1 MFLRHNS
8 RLNESLKHLQKA
20 LRGFMHIYCL
30 ILTRKSSRLI
40 LFLCNYHS
48 SGGAD
53 GKLTAECK
61 LLTMLS
67 SNPFCMMT
75 VLVFYAHPDYSN
87 FDSGWLLS
95 GTVKYGMI
103 SEEVLRLFFFV
114 CDIIILHLEM
124 CCLHKE
130 GSLVSLVVMQ
140 HKLID
145 SEK

>member
-20 LRGFMHIYCL
+20 LPGFMHIYCL
-30 ILTRKSSRLI
+30 ILTWKSSLLI

-53 GKLTAECK
+53 GKLTAGCK
-61 LLTMLS
+61 LLTMMS

-75 VLVFYAHPDYSN
+75 VLVFYAHPDYNN
-87 FDSGWLLS
+87 FDSGWLS

-103 SEEVLRLFFFV
+103 SEDVLRLLFFV
-114 CDIIILHLEM
+114 CDIII
-124 CCLHKE
+124 
-130 GSLVSLVVMQ
+130 
-140 HKLID
+140 
-145 SEK
+145 